1 MANRCIPG
9 RLYLLGESS
18 GADSCDFSYVSLHDM
33 SDMLSPQY
41 FLACR
46 DRLKHADVIRLV
58 QRADGGRVVSVCL
71 AMVVQVSREFV
82 ELLPFIGPTE
92 VAKGTLVQSAAA
104 ALSPSDEYRVKRGY
118 QCFLVVNSA
127 GKELNEFNTKAE
139 AEAAALEL
147 NVRHAQKAAA

>member
-1 MANRCIPG
+1 MANRCVTNK
-9 RLYLLGESS
+9 LYLLGDSA
-18 GADSCDFSYVSLHDM
+18 GADSCDYSYVSIHDM

-41 FLACR
+41 FLPCR
-46 DRLKHADVIRLV
+46 DRLKMSDVIRLV
-58 QRADGGRVVSVCL
+58 QRCRDRVVSICL
-71 AMVVQVSREFV
+71 AMVVQNTSEFV
-82 ELLPFIGPTE
+82 ELLPIIGPTE
-92 VAKGTLVQSAAA
+92 VAKGTLTPSAAA
-104 ALSPSDEYRVKRGY
+104 AVAPANEYRVKRGY